1 LRVKIEKSDVPN
13 EAQPAMPA
21 IKSPVGKGPDA
32 LAWKV
37 GE

>member
-1 LRVKIEKSDVPN
+1 VKIEKSAVPN

-21 IKSPVGKGPDA
+21 IKSPVPKGPDE

-37 GE
+37 GK